1 VAAADA
7 AAASAD
13 AMSQSM
19 WDDTVKPGL
28 RGMTRAVFSP
38 ATYVS
43 NTDTVLTLSLPN
55 AIHRDKCEQHRVAVE
70 QALTSAVGGPV
81 SLELVLAGGGESSGP
96 SGSPSGGPATT
107 ATATRS
113 AESTTAAPSP
123 ANEPPMDPGH
133 PAANPQAD
141 SAMADAGDVA
151 VEDTAPQRP
160 TESPR
165 RAAERKAAE
174 AQANGTSL
182 DADDDLPTVT
192 EAEIHVLPEDHEVDL
207 TELVDAPP
215 ETVKTPIDRLA
226 EAFPGSELVTE
237 SY

>member
-1 VAAADA
+1 
-7 AAASAD
+7 
-13 AMSQSM
+13 MNQSM
-19 WDDTVKPGL
+19 WDDTIKPGL

-55 AIHRDKCEQHRVAVE
+55 PVHRDKCEQHRAAVE

-81 SLELVLAGGGESSGP
+81 SIELVLAGGGGGGESPDSGGGP
-96 SGSPSGGPATT
+96 SSDPAT
-107 ATATRS
+107 ASAPPRS
-113 AESTTAAPSP
+113 AEPTTPAAPP

-133 PAANPQAD
+133 PAADPQAD
-141 SAMADAGDVA
+141 SVMVDDGDMP
-151 VEDTAPQRP
+151 VEDSPRQRS
-160 TESPR
+160 ESPR

-174 AQANGTSL
+174 AQASGTPLQVDEDVPAAS
-182 DADDDLPTVT
+182 

-237 SY
+237 TY